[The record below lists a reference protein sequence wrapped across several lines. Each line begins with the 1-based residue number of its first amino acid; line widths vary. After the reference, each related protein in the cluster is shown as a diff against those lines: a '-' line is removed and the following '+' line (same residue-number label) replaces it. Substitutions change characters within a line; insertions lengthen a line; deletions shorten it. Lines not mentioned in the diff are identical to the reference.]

1 MKYLKDETFLA
12 DMDGSE
18 DTQASTRLL
27 ENLAEDLQ
35 QKLIELPAGSGPLA
49 RADLLLEL
57 ARAQLRLERK
67 EDAWQNA
74 REAFDAYAAAARWE
88 NAIECCDVLFAAD
101 QPESLAALGNG
112 IWLAVTFP
120 VNPELTVAMLQH
132 VIDETPP
139 DSDGAAVAAT
149 AAHYVAEMRAPE
161 GKERDN
167 LLFYTNQLLA
177 TVARRHSDVHDQD
190 AFECWFKKLE
200 LDDPA
205 KFLPRLRNVV
215 DVLVQDDWW
224 IDRAAIQ
231 ATLPVN

>member
-27 ENLAEDLQ
+27 ENLVEDLQ

-57 ARAQLRLERK
+57 ARARLRLEHK
-67 EDAWQNA
+67 EDAWENA
-74 REAFDAYAAAARWE
+74 REAFDLYANDARWE
-88 NAIECCDVLFAAD
+88 SAIQCCDVLFAAD

-120 VNPELTVAMLQH
+120 VDPELTVAMLQH

-149 AAHYVAEMRAPE
+149 AAHYIADLRAPQ
-161 GKERDN
+161 GKDRDN

-177 TVARRHSDVHDQD
+177 TVARRHSEVHDQP
-190 AFECWFKKLE
+190 AFERWFQKLE
-200 LDDPA
+200 LNDPA

-215 DVLVQDDWW
+215 DVLVQDNWW
-224 IDRAAIQ
+224 IDREAIQ
-231 ATLPVN
+231 EKLPVQ